1 VIYVSDKDIRE
12 MDEIDWRIL
21 EELQKDARV
30 PFERLAVL
38 LEAPVETIAER
49 VKRMEDD
56 GVITGY
62 RAAVNPRRVGY
73 GLSALISV
81 STEANNS
88 DQIINDAL
96 AELPEVISC
105 WSVTGASDY
114 LLEVHVSS
122 LEFLEELLSEL
133 ARHGRLTTSIVLP
146 RYARNRPIKPPRL
159 SMTD

>member
-1 VIYVSDKDIRE
+1 MSDNRIRE
-12 MDEIDWRIL
+12 MDDTDWRIL
-21 EELQKDARV
+21 DELQKNARV
-30 PFERLAVL
+30 PFERLAEML
-38 LEAPVETIAER
+38 NLSPEAAEDR
-49 VKRMEDD
+49 VKRLESD
-56 GVITGY
+56 GVIMEY
-62 RAAVNPRRVGY
+62 RAVVNPRKVGY

-81 STEANNS
+81 STEGGNS

-96 AELPEVISC
+96 SELPEVISC

-122 LEFLEELLSEL
+122 LEFLEELLSDL

-146 RYARNRPIKPPRL
+146 RYAKNRPIKPPRL